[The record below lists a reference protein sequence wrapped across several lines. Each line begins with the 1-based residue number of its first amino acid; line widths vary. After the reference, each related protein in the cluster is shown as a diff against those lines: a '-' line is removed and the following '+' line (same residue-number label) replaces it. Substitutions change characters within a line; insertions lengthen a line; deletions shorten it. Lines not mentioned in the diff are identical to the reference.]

1 MSVSNVESLQ
11 AFGVLHQ
18 ASLEKLRASSHDPHA
33 TLCQPSNVS
42 VEQLE
47 RYARAAIAL
56 FVPSLAKH
64 PMVPGQLSLFDFS
77 ERWQSNRAA
86 MLVPGAA
93 LGQQHEVLVTR
104 VGDAL
109 QEPFWPEGLGINRGF
124 LGALDCAHMVQRYA
138 AVRRERPGDV
148 EECLALREEL
158 FGLTKVLSG
167 HNRKAEL
174 RDHLEGAGSTCGDL
188 RGREYSRSSRG
199 SDAEKGYCYTIQPH
213 TRYLRWS
220 SKAGLSAVAV
230 PVPGRVS
237 DRRPH
242 SEPAADESA
251 KANPL
256 LTQSLSD
263 SVRLQVSALSTLFG

>member
-1 MSVSNVESLQ
+1 MSVSHIESLQ

-18 ASLEKLRASSHDPHA
+18 ASLEELRASSHDPHA

-42 VEQLE
+42 VERLE
-47 RYARAAIAL
+47 LYARAAIAL
-56 FVPSLAKH
+56 FVPSLATH

-124 LGALDCAHMVQRYA
+124 LGALDCAHMVQHYA

-148 EECLALREEL
+148 EECLARREEL
-158 FGLTKVLSG
+158 FGLTKLLSG

-174 RDHLEGAGSTCGDL
+174 RDHLEGAGS
-188 RGREYSRSSRG
+188 
-199 SDAEKGYCYTIQPH
+199 DAEKGYGYTIQPH

-230 PVPGRVS
+230 PVPGRVW

-251 KANPL
+251 KANP
-256 LTQSLSD
+256 Q
-263 SVRLQVSALSTLFG
+263 QVSALSALFGY